1 MEGGWI
7 KLYRGVKQHWLWK
20 SGKFQWW
27 ADILLTVNHT
37 ESKVLIRGQLYECKR
52 GQSIRSLES
61 WARDWNVT
69 KKTVKAFLDL
79 LQRDDMIRIETIQ
92 ISTRITVCKYD
103 EYQDVVYGQDTAS
116 TRPVYDQYTMTTP
129 KQEEQECKEGK
140 EEKKN
145 KKELPIK
152 KSADFIDQI
161 ILLFSKAYEEV
172 YNLPYETINRGKER
186 AAAGKLAK
194 VYSGKYPDSNTDD
207 TLEALRGYF
216 ESVMTVDDA
225 WIRNNMS
232 LTTVMTKFNEINN
245 ILKNGKT
252 KPNSTKGG
260 ATAAEL
266 ASLMARRH
274 GINTAVAN

>member
-27 ADILLTVNHT
+27 VDILLTVNHT
-37 ESKVLIRGQLYECKR
+37 NQKVLIRGVLYDCER

-69 KKTVKAFLDL
+69 KKTVKAFFEL
-79 LQRDDMIRIETIQ
+79 LQRDDMIRIESIQ

-103 EYQDVVYGQDTAS
+103 EYQDLVNDQDTVS
-116 TRPVYDQYTMTTP
+116 TRPVHGEETVTTP
-129 KQEEQECKEGK
+129 KQECKEGK
-140 EEKKN
+140 ECKEDKK

-152 KSADFIDQI
+152 KSADFVDQI

-194 VYSGKYPDSNTDD
+194 VYSGKYPDSNTAD

-245 ILKNGKT
+245 ILKNGKN
-252 KPNSTKGG
+252 KQNSNKGG